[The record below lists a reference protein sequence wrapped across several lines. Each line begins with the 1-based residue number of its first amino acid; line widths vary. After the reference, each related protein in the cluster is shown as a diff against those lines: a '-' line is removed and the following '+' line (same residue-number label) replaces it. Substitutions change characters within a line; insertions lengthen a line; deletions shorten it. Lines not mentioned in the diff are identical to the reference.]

1 MPSWGIHLATAYEV
15 TKKIKIK
22 NKDNFFIGNMLPD
35 AERYVI
41 KDFSIYV
48 PYEKSH
54 FSRMIQIN
62 NRMEKLPDYNI
73 FIQKYK
79 KDLNNPIV
87 LGYLTHLIAD
97 YYWNYLTFSK
107 YTAVNERG
115 EIIGVLRNENEFLK
129 GGNELR
135 KVLKQKDF
143 ANLDKEIVKSGN
155 YQLPSFLDDCM
166 KDLKVIEETTYN
178 SEDILKIIEYLKKMV
193 ETKNKEQI
201 DEYDLFTRE
210 KIKEYY
216 FKSIEFIVD
225 ILSNIDM
232 LS

>member
-1 MPSWGIHLATAYEV
+1 MV
-15 TKKIKIK
+15 NVMKKILLILTSFIMLFTLSGCESEENYAKIYGVVSK
-22 NKDNFFIGNMLPD
+22 NDIR
-35 AERYVI
+35 E
-41 KDFSIYV
+41 
-48 PYEKSH
+48 
-54 FSRMIQIN
+54 IN
-62 NRMEKLPDYNI
+62 Y
-73 FIQKYK
+73 QYK

-129 GGNELR
+129 GGNGLR
-135 KVLKQKDF
+135 KFLKQKDF

-155 YQLPSFLDDCM
+155 YQLPSFSDDCM

-201 DEYDLFTRE
+201 DEYELFTRE

>member
-1 MPSWGIHLATAYEV
+1 MPSCGIHLATAYEV

-79 KDLNNPIV
+79 KDLNNPMV

-155 YQLPSFLDDCM
+155 YQLPSFSDDCI

-201 DEYDLFTRE
+201 DEYELFTRE